1 VRTGTSYRVEDDAYH
16 QTTAGAARNV
26 FSVAH
31 VIDGNLEAVATW
43 TWVVV
48 DLQSLIVETVF
59 DLDFVVEVDF
69 FVGHGLVGVRVR
81 AKSG

>member
-1 VRTGTSYRVEDDAYH
+1 
-16 QTTAGAARNV
+16 
-26 FSVAH
+26 
-31 VIDGNLEAVATW
+31 
-43 TWVVV
+43 VVV